1 MRKLFRILTFVAL
14 VMLTLSASGVYALDF
29 SFTGNFTNDN
39 DVQLFNFSVG
49 APSTV
54 TLRTWSYA
62 GGTNAAGQ
70 VIARGGFDPILALF
84 DSTGVRINQNDDGGL
99 GLVPPDAVT
108 GEYYDTYLSSSLIA
122 GNYQVSVMQYDNFA
136 NGPNLSNGFG
146 RDGAANINFTAALTG
161 QTGLFWDVSPDQRDS
176 HWAFDILNVNEATQD
191 GGGDGSAVPEPA
203 TMLLLGSG
211 LIGLVGYGRK
221 KFFKK

>member
-1 MRKLFRILTFVAL
+1 
-14 VMLTLSASGVYALDF
+14 MLTLSASGVYALDF

-84 DSTGVRINQNDDGGL
+84 GSTGGFINKNDDGGSD
-99 GLVPPDAVT
+99 VPADSGT
-108 GEYYDTYLSSSLIA
+108 GARFDTYFSSLLIA
-122 GNYQVSVMQYDNFA
+122 GNYQVSVMQYNNFA
-136 NGPNLSNGFG
+136 NGPNLSDGFEQ
-146 RDGAANINFTAALTG
+146 DGNINFTAAFPPGHTG
-161 QTGLFWDVSPDQRDS
+161 FFWDLTSDQRDS
-176 HWAFDILNVNEATQD
+176 HWAFDILGVNQASQ
-191 GGGDGSAVPEPA
+191 GGQVPEPA

-211 LIGLVGYGRK
+211 LIGLAGYGRK